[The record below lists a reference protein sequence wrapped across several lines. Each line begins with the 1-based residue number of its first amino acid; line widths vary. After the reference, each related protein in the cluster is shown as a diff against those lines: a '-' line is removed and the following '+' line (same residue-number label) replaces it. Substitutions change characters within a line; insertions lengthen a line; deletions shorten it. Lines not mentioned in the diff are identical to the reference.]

1 MNMKYNPAP
10 AQGNKLRKQL
20 NIGNNANMGC
30 DNLSRPARRGCP
42 VLSVCATQGV
52 PNITISKM
60 SGNKAFVKMK

>member
-42 VLSVCATQGV
+42 VLSVCAT
-52 PNITISKM
+52 
-60 SGNKAFVKMK
+60 